1 MVITNLECYRIEFV
15 FERCYVD
22 SEYGVNFTDGFSE
35 ISCSVDGGPSI
46 SLDIEDL
53 MLDTCEPASA
63 SGSDYSRVTENYH
76 AVFEIMA
83 EKFDLSKI
91 KFYTYG
97 RPTFLQYINIDSLT
111 VCATE
116 NDDYYR
122 MTVTVRGN
130 DKIIKQIQAQ
140 LQKQVDVVQIAD
152 LDRDDCV
159 FRELLLIKIRCAAS
173 QRSEIVDICTIFK
186 AKPIDVSS
194 DDTMII
200 ELTGETSKID
210 ALIDVLKPYG
220 VLEMARSGGSALGR
234 GGKTLRTNEND

>member
-35 ISCSVDGGPSI
+35 ISCSVNGGPSI

-63 SGSDYSRVTENYH
+63 RGSDYFRVTENYH

-97 RPTFLQYINIDSLT
+97 RPTFLQYINID
-111 VCATE
+111 
-116 NDDYYR
+116 
-122 MTVTVRGN
+122 
-130 DKIIKQIQAQ
+130 
-140 LQKQVDVVQIAD
+140 
-152 LDRDDCV
+152 
-159 FRELLLIKIRCAAS
+159 
-173 QRSEIVDICTIFK
+173 
-186 AKPIDVSS
+186 
-194 DDTMII
+194 TMIYDGVRCCTEEKALENGRQFI
-200 ELTGETSKID
+200 EWVRANRKNKKSMMLCNKS
-210 ALIDVLKPYG
+210 V
-220 VLEMARSGGSALGR
+220 V
-234 GGKTLRTNEND
+234 